1 MTASSVFAAYDSTKV
16 KGRKTPPSPLTP
28 AEAMSV
34 DLRHMSQDEVNR
46 RIAEIEAQ
54 WRAEDRLRELFS
66 GRVTKLYAAARRFRY
81 VDLFCGAGGSSTGLT
96 MAGGQLVMALNHS
109 LRNIITHSTNFPGAE
124 HDCVDINHYDMRNLP
139 RGFEVLWASPI
150 CTEISPAGGNGTG
163 DQPGEEVPEELLKYG
178 PVGKDTFQR
187 TRATAYDVIRA
198 CEVHMPPIVIVE
210 NVVEFCTRWKLFA
223 WWLMGMMTLGY
234 DYQIISANSAHIE
247 GPDGETAPQS
257 RDRMYIMFHRRDVA
271 KPDVQVRPRS
281 WCGNCSTEVR
291 GVQTWKDPEGYETE
305 SGKRFLIGKYGP
317 RSGQYYFTCPG
328 CFNMVQPIIKPAA
341 SIINFH
347 FIGGKIGERKR
358 PLVDNSRRRIGR
370 GILEFG
376 GMAIV
381 NSNHD
386 TDRAYSLGE
395 TMTTRTVKIGEGL
408 ATADGMQPFI
418 DGCSDQAPP
427 ASIHATLRT
436 ITTKPWQRLVS
447 PPGGPR
453 PFLDANGGSWNDAPA
468 SVDDTFRTR
477 TANPK
482 GWEAL
487 CVPPGAFVDTARN
500 HAVPSSLFD
509 PITTVSAGGNHQALV
524 VPYNRT
530 GVAYPAATR
539 EFQTFTTK
547 DRQALVSGW
556 DGATMDELID
566 NSHYRMIQWYEQLL
580 AQAFPLDYL
589 MTGNIGER
597 TAGAGNAVSCNVA
610 GWFGMAAADAL
621 ERTAASPARARRRSR
636 AGAR

>member
-1 MTASSVFAAYDSTKV
+1 MTSSAIFAEYDKQKI
-16 KGRKTPPSPLTP
+16 KGRKTPPAPLTA
-28 AEAMSV
+28 AEIMHS
-34 DLRHMSQDEVNR
+34 DLRNMSQDEVNR
-46 RIAEIEAQ
+46 AIAEMETQ
-54 WRAEDRLRELFS
+54 WQAEDRFRELFS
-66 GRVTKLYAAARRFRY
+66 GRVTQLYAAERRFRY

-96 MAGGQLVMALNHS
+96 MAGGQLLMALNHS
-109 LRNIITHSTNFPGAE
+109 LRNIITHSTNFPGAD

-150 CTEISPAGGNGTG
+150 CTEISPAGGNVVD
-163 DQPGEEVPEELLKYG
+163 DQPGTEVPEELLKYG
-178 PVGKDTFQR
+178 PVSKDTFQR

-198 CEVHMPPIVIVE
+198 CEVHMPPIVIIE

-223 WWLMGMMTLGY
+223 WWLLGMVTLGY
-234 DYQIISANSAHIE
+234 DYQIIAANSAHIE

-257 RDRMYIMFHRRDVA
+257 RDRMYIMFNRRDVA
-271 KPDVQVRPRS
+271 KPDVAVRPRT
-281 WCGNCSTEVR
+281 WCGNCSAEVR

-305 SGKRFLIGKYGP
+305 SGKRYLIGKYGI
-317 RSGQYYFTCPG
+317 RGGQYYFTCPD
-328 CFNMVQPIIKPAA
+328 CSNIVQPIIKPAA

-358 PLVDNSRRRIGR
+358 PLVDNSRRRIAR
-370 GILEFG
+370 GIIEFG

-381 NSNHD
+381 NSNHND
-386 TDRAYSLGE
+386 DRAYPLDG
-395 TMTTRTVKIGEGL
+395 TKTTRTVKIGEGL
-408 ATADGMQPFI
+408 ATADGIQPFI
-418 DGCSDQAPP
+418 DGCSDNAPP
-427 ASIHATLRT
+427 ASIHTTMRT

-447 PPGGPR
+447 PPGSPR
-453 PFLDANGGSWNDAPA
+453 PFLDANGGSWNTGAA

-477 TANPK
+477 TTK
-482 GWEAL
+482 DWEAL
-487 CVPPGAFVDTARN
+487 VVPPGAFVDTARN
-500 HAVPSSLFD
+500 HAVPTSIYD
-509 PITTVSAGGNHQALV
+509 TITTVSAGGNHQGIV

-530 GVAYPAATR
+530 GVAYPTSR
-539 EFQTFTTK
+539 EFGTVTTK
-547 DRQALVSGW
+547 DRAGLITGW
-556 DGATMDELID
+556 DGASMDELID

-610 GWFGMAAADAL
+610 GWLGMCAADAL
-621 ERTAASPARARRRSR
+621 ERTAAAPTRPRRKAK